1 MTSTSVPGH
10 EEPSSWHV
18 YTSSI
23 ESWFTLDNIRSI
35 VSPFEKGVAPQHMV
49 ALVIVNFIGLFAHFA
64 KSVFSERRPLVVASR
79 FLIYTFLLAVPALFF
94 PVVFFVGFSAV
105 VLYNYSNTGQ
115 IHVF

>member
-49 ALVIVNFIGLFAHFA
+49 ALVLVNFIGLFAHFA
-64 KSVFSERRPLVVASR
+64 KSVMGERCLRRLSGARS
-79 FLIYTFLLAVPALFF
+79 ALGAGAIAAEAK
-94 PVVFFVGFSAV
+94 P
-105 VLYNYSNTGQ
+105 
-115 IHVF
+115 